1 LDFELNREITAR
13 RLHAVAA
20 GMELDAPPKG
30 FFYQTL
36 HQNLTTAF
44 DAVRRWCENNNP
56 GLVIVDSFGP
66 ASGSD
71 PLDHKAAIE
80 MLNVVRSLGL
90 TVLMVDHQAKPAAG
104 GLSYGQRRAFGSSYK
119 QHLVRSAIQ
128 VEKVAGREGKISLVI
143 RQQKSNFSHALDDVP
158 AHLHFDQGRIWLSP
172 AKASDPEFL
181 NSASLNAKQK
191 VEAFLG
197 TNGPST
203 IETLIEEL
211 KMKRQTV
218 SNAFSGLRKSGRM
231 PPATETKKDEQGHL
245 LYELSQQ

>member
-1 LDFELNREITAR
+1 
-13 RLHAVAA
+13 
-20 GMELDAPPKG
+20 MELDAPPPG
-30 FFYQTL
+30 FFYQAL
-36 HQNLTTAF
+36 HQNLTTTI
-44 DAVRRWCENNNP
+44 DAIRRWCENNRP
-56 GLVIVDSFGP
+56 ALVIVDSFGP

-80 MLNVVRSLGL
+80 MLNAVRSLGL

-104 GLSYGQRRAFGSSYK
+104 GLAYGQRRAFGSSYK

-143 RQQKSNFSHALDDVP
+143 RQQKSNFSHALDDIP

-172 AKASDPEFL
+172 ASASDPEFL
-181 NSASLNAKQK
+181 SSNSLNAKQK

-203 IETLIEEL
+203 IETLMEEL
-211 KMKRQTV
+211 DLKKQTV
-218 SNAFSGLRKSGRM
+218 SNVISGLRSRGRI
-231 PPATETKKDEQGHL
+231 PPTTESKKDEHGNR
-245 LYELSQQ
+245 LYELSQR